1 MPVINLIANG
11 AKLSVIPATTAEIAV
26 TLTTDDGVT
35 IDLTDATFAA
45 TINKIGTEQTSQ
57 VLAEASGDGVLITI
71 DAPTTAEYGNIHDTT
86 EMLCRLV
93 VTLGADTAETTLT
106 AGDVIARDYTF
117 TIAKSLP

>member
-1 MPVINLIANG
+1 MPMINLIANG

-26 TLTTDDGVT
+26 TLTTNDGVT

-57 VLAEASGDGVLITI
+57 VLAEANGDGVLITI

-86 EMLCRLV
+86 EMLCRLI

-106 AGDVIARDYTF
+106 VGDVIARDYTF